1 MGRPRKIKEE
11 INGVDKTEVDAVI
24 ASFSVKIDAN
34 SSFPMLVIDPGS
46 RIVKR
51 IWSQEELDRHL
62 SRGWLRNG

>member
-24 ASFSVKIDAN
+24 ASFSRKIDSKSA
-34 SSFPMLVIDPGS
+34 FPALIIDPGS

-51 IWSQEELDRHL
+51 VWDQEELDRHL
-62 SRGWLRNG
+62 NRGWLRNG

>member
-24 ASFSVKIDAN
+24 ASFSRKID
-34 SSFPMLVIDPGS
+34 SKSDFPALIIDPGS

-51 IWSQEELDRHL
+51 IWNQEELDRHL
-62 SRGWLRNG
+62 NRGWLKNG

>member
-34 SSFPMLVIDPGS
+34 SGFPMLVIDPGS

-62 SRGWLRNG
+62 NRGWLRNG